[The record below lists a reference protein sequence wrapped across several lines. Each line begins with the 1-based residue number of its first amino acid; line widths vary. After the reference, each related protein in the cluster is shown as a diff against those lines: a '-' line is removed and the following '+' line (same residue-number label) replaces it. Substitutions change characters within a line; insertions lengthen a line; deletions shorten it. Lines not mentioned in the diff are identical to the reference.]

1 MLEKFGGIL
10 TGRQFYS
17 SGLFHFLQT
26 GVTFFIFKQE
36 GNLYVSHDLLSFLK
50 RISEKILEFF
60 LIFLI
65 FKVTRRFFITISDL
79 QLTIQEDHNIQTY
92 SLFFLVVLAAQNS
105 KKSLFVTSNLQ
116 KLGIF
121 CIFFK
126 SCTYQTYVCQPVCQ
140 IAYLTYSRVNV
151 TCVLT
156 CSRANVPCVLMCSR
170 ASVPCVLKGSRAYV
184 PCVLTRS
191 RVYVPYGLTCS
202 RTNVPCVL
210 TCSRAITTNG
220 KDKFPITCFPYIFV
234 IVLCLFFVK

>member
-79 QLTIQEDHNIQTY
+79 QLTIQEDHNIHTY
-92 SLFFLVVLAAQNS
+92 SLFCLVVLAAQNS
-105 KKSLFVTSNLQ
+105 KNPSLLLLTYRNQVFSV
-116 KLGIF
+116 
-121 CIFFK
+121 FFSK
-126 SCTYQTYVCQPVCQ
+126 VAPTRHMYVNQ

-151 TCVLT
+151 TCG
-156 CSRANVPCVLMCSR
+156 LMCSR
-170 ASVPCVLKGSRAYV
+170 ASVPCVLTGSRAYV
-184 PCVLTRS
+184 PCVLTQS
-191 RVYVPYGLTCS
+191 RVYVSCGLTCS
-202 RTNVPCVL
+202 RTNVNCVL

-220 KDKFPITCFPYIFV
+220 KDKFSITCFPYIFV
-234 IVLCLFFVK
+234 IVLCLFPSK

>member
-1 MLEKFGGIL
+1 MPEKFGGIL

-36 GNLYVSHDLLSFLK
+36 GNLYVSNDLLSFLK

-79 QLTIQEDHNIQTY
+79 QLTIQEDHNIHTY
-92 SLFFLVVLAAQNS
+92 FLFHLVVLAAQNS
-105 KKSLFVTSNLQ
+105 KKSLLVTSNLQ
-116 KLGIF
+116 KPGIF

-151 TCVLT
+151 TCVL
-156 CSRANVPCVLMCSR
+156 MCSR
-170 ASVPCVLKGSRAYV
+170 ASVACVLTGSRAYV

-191 RVYVPYGLTCS
+191 RVYLSCGLTCS

-220 KDKFPITCFPYIFV
+220 KDKFSITCFPYIFV
-234 IVLCLFFVK
+234 IVLCLFPVK